1 MLGPAQD
8 RVEGSTVCGAC
19 KVTGLETRL
28 VQHRGE
34 MPLRKNPSS
43 GIKEPTLTY
52 MSGGWDI

>member
-8 RVEGSTVCGAC
+8 SVERSTVCGAW
-19 KVTGLETRL
+19 KVTGLESRL
-28 VQHRGE
+28 VQYRGE

-52 MSGGWDI
+52 ISGGWDI